1 MNSPTNVRTHYR
13 ACNLCEAICGL
24 EITVNEDNE
33 ILTINGDKKDPFSR
47 GHICPKAV
55 GLKDIYLDKNRLKQP
70 VRRTATG
77 WETISWNEAFDEI
90 ASKLK
95 SIQAQYGKDAVGI
108 YSGNPSVH
116 NSGTLLAL
124 PALLRALG
132 TKNRF
137 SATSADQLPHHFVS
151 SLMFGH
157 PLLLPVPDI
166 DRTDF
171 MLIMG
176 GNPLA
181 SNGSMMTVPDVAN
194 RLKAIQKRGG
204 KFVVIDPRKTET
216 AKIADQHIFIKP
228 ATDVYLLLAIL
239 NEVLSLTRSVGRPQP
254 PLLNERGG
262 IRPNF
267 RPLAPPLFEERG
279 SGGEVAS
286 ILKSATQSYTP
297 EAVSSITGIPV
308 ETIKNLVN
316 DILTAKSAVVYGR
329 MGVSVQAFGGVCQW
343 LINCINIFTGNMDS
357 VGGAMFTQPAFDLWG
372 RAKRGEK
379 YFNRYQSAVRKL
391 PEFDGELPVSAMGED
406 ILDGGIK
413 ALFTVCGNPVL
424 STSNGTQLD
433 TALEGLDYMVSVD
446 IFINETTRHANV
458 ILPPTTG
465 LEVAHYDLAFYNLS
479 VRNTAKYS
487 VPLFE
492 KDNSQ
497 RHDWE
502 IFEEIK
508 NRLISQDGAEIPAP
522 KNPEEKLAMAM
533 QFGPY
538 GKDGLTLQKLKDNP
552 HGEDLGAL
560 RPCLK
565 EKLLTDNQQI
575 NVIPELLLNDLERVK
590 ENFNKLVSIH
600 DMIQNHAMNDG
611 FDLQLIGRRHLRSN
625 NSWMHNSE
633 RLVKGS
639 DRCTLMI
646 HPETA
651 ANRGIVNLEKVQ
663 IESRVGRVEI
673 AVEIT
678 DEIMPN
684 VVSIPHGF
692 GHARKGVK
700 LDIATAHAGVSLNDL
715 TDDLLIDE
723 LTGNSAFSG
732 VPVRILR

>member
-1 MNSPTNVRTHYR
+1 MNSSTNFRTHYR

-24 EITVNEDNE
+24 KITVNENNE
-33 ILTINGDKKDPFSR
+33 ILTINGDRKDPFSR

-70 VRRTATG
+70 VKRTEAG
-77 WETISWNEAFDEI
+77 WETISWNEAFEEV
-90 ASKLK
+90 ATKLK
-95 SIQAQYGKDAVGI
+95 SIQGQYGKDAVGV
-108 YSGNPSVH
+108 YQGNPSVH
-116 NSGTLLAL
+116 NSGTLLSA
-124 PALLRALG
+124 PAFLRALG

-171 MLIMG
+171 MLIIG
-176 GNPLA
+176 GNPLV

-216 AKIADQHIFIKP
+216 AKIANQHIFIKP
-228 ATDVYLLLAIL
+228 ATDVYLLLAVLHEIL
-239 NEVLSLTRSVGRPQP
+239 NENYTSAVSRLPINSDA
-254 PLLNERGG
+254 
-262 IRPNF
+262 I
-267 RPLAPPLFEERG
+267 FE
-279 SGGEVAS
+279 
-286 ILKSATQSYTP
+286 LKSAIQNYTP
-297 EAVSSITGIPV
+297 EAVSSITGV
-308 ETIKNLVN
+308 STETIKALVN
-316 DILTAKSAVVYGR
+316 DLKLAKSAVVYGR

-343 LINCINIFTGNMDS
+343 LINCINIFTGNMDAE
-357 VGGAMFTQPAFDLWG
+357 GGAMFPQPAFDLLG
-372 RAKRGEK
+372 RAKKGEN

-406 ILDGGIK
+406 ILAGSIK
-413 ALFTVCGNPVL
+413 ALFTICGNPVL

-433 TALEGLDYMVSVD
+433 SALEGLEYMVAVD
-446 IFINETTRHANV
+446 IFINETTRHANI

-479 VRNTAKYS
+479 IRNMAKYS
-487 VPLFE
+487 EPLFE
-492 KDNSQ
+492 KDNNQ

-508 NRLISQDGAEIPAP
+508 NRLIAQEDSEIPAP
-522 KNPEEKLAMAM
+522 KNPEEKLAMAI
-533 QFGPY
+533 QYGFY
-538 GKDGLTLQKLKDNP
+538 GKHGLTLQKLKDNP

-565 EKLLTDNQQI
+565 DKLLTDNQEVNISPVLILNDLARVKI
-575 NVIPELLLNDLERVK
+575 NFQKLLLNE
-590 ENFNKLVSIH
+590 
-600 DMIQNHAMNDG
+600 QNTE

-625 NSWMHNSE
+625 NSWMHNAE
-633 RLVKGS
+633 RLIKGR

-651 ANRGIVNLEKVQ
+651 AIRGIKNLEKVQ
-663 IESRVGRVEI
+663 IESRVGKVEI
-673 AVEIT
+673 VVEIT
-678 DEIMPN
+678 DEIMPD

-692 GHARKGVK
+692 GHDRQGVK
-700 LDIATAHAGVSLNDL
+700 LDIASAHAGVSLNDL

-732 VPVRILR
+732 VPVRILS

>member
-1 MNSPTNVRTHYR
+1 MNSSTNVRTHYR

-24 EITVNEDNE
+24 EITVNEHNE
-33 ILTINGDKKDPFSR
+33 ILTINGDKKDPLSR

-55 GLKDIYLDKNRLKQP
+55 GLKDIFLDKNRLKQP
-70 VRRTATG
+70 VRRTGSG
-77 WETISWNEAFDEI
+77 WETISWEEAFDEV

-95 SIQAQYGKDAVGI
+95 AIQAQYGKDAVGI

-116 NSGTLLAL
+116 NSGTLLAI
-124 PALLRALG
+124 PALMRALG

-239 NEVLSLTRSVGRPQP
+239 NEVLDKKASVNVVEV
-254 PLLNERGG
+254 LNLHDVSS
-262 IRPNF
+262 I
-267 RPLAPPLFEERG
+267 EEI
-279 SGGEVAS
+279 SQ
-286 ILKSATQSYTP
+286 LKSTIQAYTP
-297 EAVSSITGIPV
+297 EAVSSITGIPT

-316 DILTAKSAVVYGR
+316 DIQTAKSAVVYGR

-357 VGGAMFTQPAFDLWG
+357 EGGAMFTQPAFDLWG

-379 YFNRYQSAVRKL
+379 YFNRFQSAVRKL

-406 ILDGGIK
+406 ILAGGIK
-413 ALFTVCGNPVL
+413 ALFTACGNPVL

-446 IFINETTRHANV
+446 IFINETTRHANL

-479 VRNTAKYS
+479 VRNAAKYS
-487 VPLFE
+487 EPLFE
-492 KDNSQ
+492 KDNNQ

-508 NRLISQDGAEIPAP
+508 NRLILEEGAEIPAP
-522 KNPEEKLAMAM
+522 KNPEEKLEMAM
-533 QFGPY
+533 QYGFY

-565 EKLLTDNQQI
+565 EKLLTENQEI
-575 NVIPELLLNDLERVK
+575 NIIPTLLLNDLERVNL
-590 ENFNKLVSIH
+590 NFQKLLKDTKNIE
-600 DMIQNHAMNDG
+600 

-625 NSWMHNSE
+625 NSWMHNAE
-633 RLVKGS
+633 RLVKGR

-692 GHARKGVK
+692 GHARKGVQ
-700 LDIATAHAGVSLNDL
+700 LDVAVAHAGVSLNDL
-715 TDDLLIDE
+715 TDNLLIDE

>member
-1 MNSPTNVRTHYR
+1 MNSSTNIRTHFR

-24 EITVNEDNE
+24 EITVNENNE

-70 VRRTATG
+70 VRRTETG
-77 WETISWNEAFDEI
+77 WEIISWNEAFDEVT
-90 ASKLK
+90 SKLK
-95 SIQAQYGKDAVGI
+95 TIQAQYGKDAVGI
-108 YSGNPSVH
+108 YQGNPSVH
-116 NSGTLLAL
+116 NSGTLLSA
-124 PALLRALG
+124 PAFLRALG

-171 MLIMG
+171 MLIIG

-239 NEVLSLTRSVGRPQP
+239 NEVLKKSTSLNVVEQFHCGSNLHDVN
-254 PLLNERGG
+254 LLIDYMG
-262 IRPNF
+262 
-267 RPLAPPLFEERG
+267 
-279 SGGEVAS
+279 VAN
-286 ILKSATQSYTP
+286 LKSAIQSYTP
-297 EAVSSITGIPV
+297 ETVSTITGIPT
-308 ETIKNLVN
+308 ETIKNLVQ
-316 DILTAKSAVVYGR
+316 DILNAKNAVVYGR

-357 VGGAMFTQPAFDLWG
+357 EGGAMFTQPAFDLWG
-372 RAKRGEK
+372 RAKRGEN

-446 IFINETTRHANV
+446 IFINETTRHANI

-479 VRNTAKYS
+479 VRNIAKYS
-487 VPLFE
+487 EPLFE
-492 KDNSQ
+492 KDNNQ

-508 NRLISQDGAEIPAP
+508 NRLTLQEGADIPSP

-560 RPCLK
+560 KPCLK
-565 EKLLTDNQQI
+565 EKLLTDNQLI
-575 NVIPELLLNDLERVK
+575 NIIPDLLLKDLERVK
-590 ENFNKLVSIH
+590 ENYEKLISI
-600 DMIQNHAMNDG
+600 DGMIQNHAINDVY
-611 FDLQLIGRRHLRSN
+611 DLQLIGRRHLRSN

-633 RLVKGS
+633 RLVKGR

-663 IESRVGRVEI
+663 IESRVGKVEI
-673 AVEIT
+673 TVEIT

-732 VPVRILR
+732 VPVRILRRFKKI

>member
-1 MNSPTNVRTHYR
+1 MNSSTNVRTHYR

-24 EITVNEDNE
+24 EITVNENNE

-70 VRRTATG
+70 VRRTESG
-77 WETISWNEAFDEI
+77 WETISWNEAFDEV

-95 SIQAQYGKDAVGI
+95 SIQTQHGRDAVGI

-239 NEVLSLTRSVGRPQP
+239 HEILHLTPQP
-254 PLLNERGG
+254 PLLNERGS
-262 IRPNF
+262 I
-267 RPLAPPLFEERG
+267 RPLAPPLIKERG
-279 SGGEVAS
+279 LGGEVD
-286 ILKSATQSYTP
+286 ILKSAIQTYTP
-297 EAVSSITGIPV
+297 ETVSSITGIPI

-316 DILTAKSAVVYGR
+316 DIMTAKSAVVYGR

-343 LINCINIFTGNMDS
+343 LINCINIFSGNMDS
-357 VGGAMFTQPAFDLWG
+357 EGGAMFTQPAFDLWG
-372 RAKRGEK
+372 RAKKGEK

-433 TALEGLDYMVSVD
+433 KALEGLDYMVSVD
-446 IFINETTRHANV
+446 IFINETTRHANI

-479 VRNTAKYS
+479 VRNVAKYS
-487 VPLFE
+487 KPLFE
-492 KDNSQ
+492 KDNNQ

-508 NRLISQDGAEIPAP
+508 NRLISQDEAEIPTP

-533 QFGPY
+533 QYGPY
-538 GKDGLTLQKLKDNP
+538 GKEGLTLQKLKDNP

-575 NVIPELLLNDLERVK
+575 NIIPELLLNDLERV
-590 ENFNKLVSIH
+590 ELNFQKLLKDVKNIE
-600 DMIQNHAMNDG
+600 

-633 RLVKGS
+633 RLVKGR

-663 IESRVGRVEI
+663 IESRVGKVEI

-692 GHARKGVK
+692 GHARKGVQ

>member
-1 MNSPTNVRTHYR
+1 MNSSTNVRTHYR

-24 EITVNEDNE
+24 EITVNEHNE

-77 WETISWNEAFDEI
+77 WETISWNEAFDEV

-95 SIQAQYGKDAVGI
+95 AIQAQHGKDALGI

-116 NSGTLLAL
+116 NSGTLLAI
-124 PALLRALG
+124 PALMRALG

-171 MLIMG
+171 MLIIG

-239 NEVLSLTRSVGRPQP
+239 NEILKENNTNRFANLPIDTEAIS
-254 PLLNERGG
+254 E
-262 IRPNF
+262 
-267 RPLAPPLFEERG
+267 
-279 SGGEVAS
+279 
-286 ILKSATQSYTP
+286 LKSAIQSYTP
-297 EAVSSITGIPV
+297 EAVTSITGISS
-308 ETIKNLVN
+308 ETIKNLVS

-357 VGGAMFTQPAFDLWG
+357 EGGAMFTQPAFDLWG
-372 RAKRGEK
+372 RAKKGEN
-379 YFNRYQSAVRKL
+379 YFNRYQSTVRKL

-406 ILDGGIK
+406 ILAGGIK

-433 TALEGLDYMVSVD
+433 TALEGLDYIVSVD
-446 IFINETTRHANV
+446 IFINETTRHANL

-465 LEVAHYDLAFYNLS
+465 LEIAHYDLAFHNLGI
-479 VRNTAKYS
+479 RNTAKYS

-492 KDNSQ
+492 KDNNQ

-508 NRLISQDGAEIPAP
+508 NRLISEEGAEIPAP
-522 KNPEEKLAMAM
+522 KNPEEKLEMAM

-538 GKDGLTLQKLKDNP
+538 GKGGLTLQKLKDNP

-560 RPCLK
+560 RQCLK
-565 EKLLTDNQQI
+565 DKLLTENQAI
-575 NVIPELLLNDLERVK
+575 NVIPGLLLNDLERVK
-590 ENFNKLVSIH
+590 LNFQKLLKDSENTK
-600 DMIQNHAMNDG
+600 

-625 NSWMHNSE
+625 NSWMHNAE
-633 RLVKGS
+633 RLVKGR

-663 IESRVGRVEI
+663 IESRVGKVEI

-700 LDIATAHAGVSLNDL
+700 LDVAVAHAGVSLNDL

>member
-1 MNSPTNVRTHYR
+1 MNSPTNIRTHFR

-24 EITVNEDNE
+24 EITVNENNE

-77 WETISWNEAFDEI
+77 WETISWDEAFDEV

-95 SIQAQYGKDAVGI
+95 AIQEQHGKDAVGI
-108 YSGNPSVH
+108 YQGNPSVH
-116 NSGTLLAL
+116 NSGTLLSA

-239 NEVLSLTRSVGRPQP
+239 NEVIDAYLTPQP
-254 PLLNERGG
+254 PLLEERGG
-262 IRPNF
+262 KTTKIRTNTPT
-267 RPLAPPLFEERG
+267 LIKERG
-279 SGGEVAS
+279 LGGEVAS
-286 ILKSATQSYTP
+286 QLKSAIQAYTP
-297 EAVSSITGIPV
+297 ETVSSITGIPT
-308 ETIKNLVN
+308 ETIKNLVQ

-343 LINCINIFTGNMDS
+343 LINCINIFSGNMDS
-357 VGGAMFTQPAFDLWG
+357 EGGAMFTQPAFDLWG

-446 IFINETTRHANV
+446 IFINETTRHANI

-479 VRNTAKYS
+479 VRNAAKYS
-487 VPLFE
+487 EPLFE
-492 KDNSQ
+492 KDNNQ

-508 NRLISQDGAEIPAP
+508 NRLISQEGAEIPAP

-565 EKLLTDNQQI
+565 EKLLTDNQLI
-575 NVIPELLLNDLERVK
+575 NIIPDLLLNDLERVK
-590 ENFNKLVSIH
+590 EMFNIH
-600 DMIQNHAMNDG
+600 GMTQSHAMNDGLNDG

-633 RLVKGS
+633 RLVKGR

-651 ANRGIVNLEKVQ
+651 ANRGVVNLEKVQ
-663 IESRVGRVEI
+663 IESRVGKVEI
-673 AVEIT
+673 TVEIT

-692 GHARKGVK
+692 GHARKGVQ

>member
-1 MNSPTNVRTHYR
+1 MNSSTNVRTHFR

-24 EITVNEDNE
+24 EITVNENNE

-70 VRRTATG
+70 VRRIESG
-77 WETISWNEAFDEI
+77 WETISWDEAFDEV

-95 SIQAQYGKDAVGI
+95 AIQTQHGKDAVGI
-108 YSGNPSVH
+108 YQGNPSVH
-116 NSGTLLAL
+116 NSGTLLSA
-124 PALLRALG
+124 PAFLRALG

-171 MLIMG
+171 MLIIG

-204 KFVVIDPRKTET
+204 KFIVIDPRKTET
-216 AKIADQHIFIKP
+216 AKIANQHIFIKP

-239 NEVLSLTRSVGRPQP
+239 NEVLNKNNLDCFTNLPID
-254 PLLNERGG
+254 NET
-262 IRPNF
+262 IS
-267 RPLAPPLFEERG
+267 E
-279 SGGEVAS
+279 
-286 ILKSATQSYTP
+286 LKSAIQNYTP
-297 EAVSSITGIPV
+297 ETVSSITGIPV
-308 ETIKNLVN
+308 EIIKNLVS

-343 LINCINIFTGNMDS
+343 LINCINIFTGNMDA

-372 RAKRGEK
+372 RAKRGENF
-379 YFNRYQSAVRKL
+379 FNRYQSVVRKL

-446 IFINETTRHANV
+446 IFINETTRHANI

-479 VRNTAKYS
+479 VRNAAKYS
-487 VPLFE
+487 EPLFE
-492 KDNSQ
+492 KDNNQ

-508 NRLISQDGAEIPAP
+508 NRLMSTEGAEIPTP

-565 EKLLTDNQQI
+565 EKLLTENQLI
-575 NVIPELLLNDLERVK
+575 NVIPDLLLNDLERVGL
-590 ENFNKLVSIH
+590 NFQKLLKDVKNIE
-600 DMIQNHAMNDG
+600 

-633 RLVKGS
+633 RLVKGRE
-639 DRCTLMI
+639 RCTLMI

-663 IESRVGRVEI
+663 IESRVGKVEI

-692 GHARKGVK
+692 GHARKGVQ
-700 LDIATAHAGVSLNDL
+700 LDIATTHAGVSLNDL

>member
-1 MNSPTNVRTHYR
+1 MNSSTNVRTHYR

-24 EITVNEDNE
+24 EITVNEHNE
-33 ILTINGDKKDPFSR
+33 ILTINGDKKDPLSR

-70 VRRTATG
+70 VRRTESG
-77 WETISWNEAFDEI
+77 WETISWNEAFDEV

-95 SIQAQYGKDAVGI
+95 AIQAQHGKDAVGI

-116 NSGTLLAL
+116 NSGTLLSI
-124 PALLRALG
+124 PALMRALG

-239 NEVLSLTRSVGRPQP
+239 NEVMDKKASVNVVEV
-254 PLLNERGG
+254 LNLHDVSS
-262 IRPNF
+262 I
-267 RPLAPPLFEERG
+267 EEI
-279 SGGEVAS
+279 SQ
-286 ILKSATQSYTP
+286 LKSTIQAYTP

-357 VGGAMFTQPAFDLWG
+357 EGGAMFTQPAFDLWG

-379 YFNRYQSAVRKL
+379 YFNRFQSAVRKL
-391 PEFDGELPVSAMGED
+391 PGFDGELPVSAMGED

-446 IFINETTRHANV
+446 IFINETTRHANI

-465 LEVAHYDLAFYNLS
+465 LEIAHYDLAFHNLGI
-479 VRNTAKYS
+479 RNTAKYS
-487 VPLFE
+487 EPLFE
-492 KDNSQ
+492 KDNNQ

-508 NRLISQDGAEIPAP
+508 NRLISEEGAEIPAP
-522 KNPEEKLAMAM
+522 RNPEEKLEMAM

-538 GKDGLTLQKLKDNP
+538 GKDGLTLQKLKNNP

-565 EKLLTDNQQI
+565 DKLLTDNQAI
-575 NVIPELLLNDLERVK
+575 NIIPTLLLNDLERV
-590 ENFNKLVSIH
+590 ELNFQKLLKDTEIT
-600 DMIQNHAMNDG
+600 D

-625 NSWMHNSE
+625 NSWMHNAE
-633 RLVKGS
+633 RLVKGR

-651 ANRGIVNLEKVQ
+651 ASRGIVNLEKVQ
-663 IESRVGRVEI
+663 IESRVGKVEI

-692 GHARKGVK
+692 GHARKGVQ
-700 LDIATAHAGVSLNDL
+700 LDVAVAHAGVSLNDL

>member
-1 MNSPTNVRTHYR
+1 MNSPINVRTHFR

-24 EITVNEDNE
+24 EITVNENNE

-70 VRRTATG
+70 VRRTETG
-77 WETISWNEAFDEI
+77 WETISWNEAYDEV

-95 SIQAQYGKDAVGI
+95 AIQARHGKDAVGI
-108 YSGNPSVH
+108 YQGNPSVH
-116 NSGTLLAL
+116 NSGTLLSA
-124 PALLRALG
+124 PAFLRALG

-171 MLIMG
+171 MLIIG

-239 NEVLSLTRSVGRPQP
+239 NQI
-254 PLLNERGG
+254 LNKNNSNRFANLPFDNE
-262 IRPNF
+262 
-267 RPLAPPLFEERG
+267 AVSE
-279 SGGEVAS
+279 
-286 ILKSATQSYTP
+286 LKSIIQSYTP
-297 EAVSSITGIPV
+297 EAVSSITGIPT
-308 ETIKNLVN
+308 EIIKNLVQ

-372 RAKRGEK
+372 RAKRGEN

-406 ILDGGIK
+406 ILEGGIK

-446 IFINETTRHANV
+446 IFINETTRHANI

-479 VRNTAKYS
+479 IRNAAKYS
-487 VPLFE
+487 EPLFE
-492 KDNSQ
+492 KDNNQ

-508 NRLISQDGAEIPAP
+508 NRLISQEGADIPTP
-522 KNPEEKLAMAM
+522 KNPEEKLAMAI

-538 GKDGLTLQKLKDNP
+538 GKEGLTLQKLKDNP

-560 RPCLK
+560 QPCLN
-565 EKLLTDNQQI
+565 EKLLTDNQLI
-575 NVIPELLLNDLERVK
+575 NIIPELLLNDLERVK
-590 ENFNKLVSIH
+590 SNFQKSLKDVKNIE
-600 DMIQNHAMNDG
+600 

-633 RLVKGS
+633 RLVKGR

-651 ANRGIVNLEKVQ
+651 ANRGIVHLEKVQ
-663 IESRVGRVEI
+663 IESRVGKVEI
-673 AVEIT
+673 TVEIT

-692 GHARKGVK
+692 GHARKGVQ
-700 LDIATAHAGVSLNDL
+700 LDIATTHAGVSLNDL

>member
-1 MNSPTNVRTHYR
+1 MNSSTNFRTHYR

-24 EITVNEDNE
+24 KITVNENNE
-33 ILTINGDKKDPFSR
+33 ILTINGDRKDPFSR

-70 VRRTATG
+70 VKRTEAG
-77 WETISWNEAFDEI
+77 WETISWNEAFEEV
-90 ASKLK
+90 ATKLK
-95 SIQAQYGKDAVGI
+95 SIQGQYGKDAVGV
-108 YSGNPSVH
+108 YQGNPSVH
-116 NSGTLLAL
+116 NSGTLLSA
-124 PALLRALG
+124 PAFLRALG

-171 MLIMG
+171 MLIIG
-176 GNPLA
+176 GNPLV

-216 AKIADQHIFIKP
+216 AKIANQHIFIKP
-228 ATDVYLLLAIL
+228 ATDVYLLLAVLHEIL
-239 NEVLSLTRSVGRPQP
+239 NENYTSAVSRLPINSDA
-254 PLLNERGG
+254 
-262 IRPNF
+262 I
-267 RPLAPPLFEERG
+267 FE
-279 SGGEVAS
+279 
-286 ILKSATQSYTP
+286 LKSAIQNYTP
-297 EAVSSITGIPV
+297 EAVSSITGV
-308 ETIKNLVN
+308 STETIKALVN
-316 DILTAKSAVVYGR
+316 DLKLAKSAVVYGR

-343 LINCINIFTGNMDS
+343 LINCINIFTGNMDAE
-357 VGGAMFTQPAFDLWG
+357 GGAMFPQPAFDLLG
-372 RAKRGEK
+372 RAKKGEN

-406 ILDGGIK
+406 ILAGSIK
-413 ALFTVCGNPVL
+413 ALFTICGNPVL

-433 TALEGLDYMVSVD
+433 SALEGLEYMVAVD
-446 IFINETTRHANV
+446 IFINETTRHANI

-479 VRNTAKYS
+479 IRNMAKYS
-487 VPLFE
+487 EPLFE
-492 KDNSQ
+492 KDNNQ

-508 NRLISQDGAEIPAP
+508 NRLIAQEDSEIPAP
-522 KNPEEKLAMAM
+522 KNPEEKLAMAI
-533 QFGPY
+533 QYGFY
-538 GKDGLTLQKLKDNP
+538 GKHGLTLQKLKDNP

-565 EKLLTDNQQI
+565 DKLLTDNQEVNISPVLILNDLARVKI
-575 NVIPELLLNDLERVK
+575 NFQKLLLNE
-590 ENFNKLVSIH
+590 
-600 DMIQNHAMNDG
+600 QNTE

-625 NSWMHNSE
+625 NSWMHNAE
-633 RLVKGS
+633 RLIKGR

-651 ANRGIVNLEKVQ
+651 AIRGIKNLEKVQ
-663 IESRVGRVEI
+663 IESRVGKVEI
-673 AVEIT
+673 VVEIT
-678 DEIMPN
+678 DEIMPD

-692 GHARKGVK
+692 GHARQGVK

-732 VPVRILR
+732 VPVRILS

>member
-1 MNSPTNVRTHYR
+1 MNSSTNIRTHYR

-24 EITVNEDNE
+24 EITVNENNE

-70 VRRTATG
+70 VRRTETG
-77 WETISWNEAFDEI
+77 WETISWNEAFDEV

-116 NSGTLLAL
+116 NSGTLLAI
-124 PALLRALG
+124 PAIIRALA

-239 NEVLSLTRSVGRPQP
+239 HEVLKEKATINVVEVQNLHDVKSNRFTNIPLDEKAISELTTA
-254 PLLNERGG
+254 
-262 IRPNF
+262 IRN
-267 RPLAPPLFEERG
+267 
-279 SGGEVAS
+279 
-286 ILKSATQSYTP
+286 YTP
-297 EAVSSITGIPV
+297 EAVSSITGISV

-343 LINCINIFTGNMDS
+343 LINCINIFSGNMDS
-357 VGGAMFTQPAFDLWG
+357 EGGAMFTQPAFDLLG
-372 RAKRGEK
+372 RAKKGEK
-379 YFNRYQSAVRKL
+379 YFNRFQSAVRKL

-406 ILDGGIK
+406 ILAGGIK
-413 ALFTVCGNPVL
+413 AMLTVCGNPVL
-424 STSNGTQLD
+424 STSNGIQLD
-433 TALEGLDYMVSVD
+433 KALEGLDYMVSVD
-446 IFINETTRHANV
+446 IFINETTRHANI

-479 VRNTAKYS
+479 VRNAAKYS
-487 VPLFE
+487 EPLFE
-492 KDNSQ
+492 KDNNQ

-508 NRLISQDGAEIPAP
+508 NRLISEEGAEIPAP

-565 EKLLTDNQQI
+565 DKILTENQQI
-575 NVIPELLLNDLERVK
+575 NVIPDLLLNDLSRV
-590 ENFNKLVSIH
+590 ELNFQRLLKDIKNIE
-600 DMIQNHAMNDG
+600 

-625 NSWMHNSE
+625 NSWMHNAE
-633 RLVKGS
+633 RLVKGR

-663 IESRVGRVEI
+663 IESRVGKVEI

-692 GHARKGVK
+692 GHARKGVQ
-700 LDIATAHAGVSLNDL
+700 LDVATAHAGVSLNDL

>member
-1 MNSPTNVRTHYR
+1 MNSSSTIRTHYR

-24 EITVNEDNE
+24 EITVNENNE

-70 VRRTATG
+70 VRRTETG
-77 WETISWNEAFDEI
+77 WEVISWNEALDEV

-95 SIQAQYGKDAVGI
+95 AIQAQHGKNAVGV
-108 YSGNPSVH
+108 YQGNPSVH
-116 NSGTLLAL
+116 NSGTLLSA
-124 PALLRALG
+124 PALLRTLA

-171 MLIMG
+171 MLIIG

-228 ATDVYLLLAIL
+228 ATDVYLLLSIL
-239 NEVLSLTRSVGRPQP
+239 NEILQGNHTRISTDLPIHSEAVL
-254 PLLNERGG
+254 G
-262 IRPNF
+262 I
-267 RPLAPPLFEERG
+267 
-279 SGGEVAS
+279 
-286 ILKSATQSYTP
+286 KSAIHTYTP
-297 EAVSSITGIPV
+297 EAVSSITGISS

-316 DILTAKSAVVYGR
+316 DLILAKSAVVYGR

-357 VGGAMFTQPAFDLWG
+357 EGGAMFPQPAFDLLG
-372 RAKRGEK
+372 RAKKGEN
-379 YFNRYQSAVRKL
+379 YFNRYQSSVRKL
-391 PEFDGELPVSAMGED
+391 PEFDGELPVSAMAED
-406 ILDGGIK
+406 ILAGGIK
-413 ALFTVCGNPVL
+413 VLFTICGNPVL

-433 TALEGLDYMVSVD
+433 TALAELEYMVSVD
-446 IFINETTRHANV
+446 IFINETTRHANI

-479 VRNTAKYS
+479 VRNMAKYS
-487 VPLFE
+487 EPLFE
-492 KDNSQ
+492 KDNNQ

-508 NRLISQDGAEIPAP
+508 NRLVAQADSEIPAP
-522 KNPEEKLAMAM
+522 KNPEEKLAMGI
-533 QFGPY
+533 QY
-538 GKDGLTLQKLKDNP
+538 GLYVKDGLTLQKLKDNP

-565 EKLLTDNQQI
+565 SRLLTDDQAI
-575 NVIPELLLNDLERVK
+575 NISPSLLLHDLERVK
-590 ENFNKLVSIH
+590 LNFQKLLVDTYRSP
-600 DMIQNHAMNDG
+600 

-633 RLVKGS
+633 RLVKGR

-663 IESRVGRVEI
+663 IESRVGSVEI
-673 AVEIT
+673 IVEIT

-692 GHARKGVK
+692 GHARKGVQ

-715 TDDLLIDE
+715 TDELLIDE

>member
-1 MNSPTNVRTHYR
+1 MNSPTNIRTHYR

-24 EITVNEDNE
+24 EITVNENNE

-55 GLKDIYLDKNRLKQP
+55 GLKDIYLDKDRLKQP
-70 VRRTATG
+70 VRRTETG
-77 WETISWNEAFDEI
+77 WETISWNEAFDEV

-95 SIQAQYGKDAVGI
+95 SIQAQHGKDAVGI
-108 YSGNPSVH
+108 YQGNPSVH
-116 NSGTLLAL
+116 NSGTLLSA

-228 ATDVYLLLAIL
+228 ATDVYLLMAIL
-239 NEVLSLTRSVGRPQP
+239 NEVL
-254 PLLNERGG
+254 NENDTNRITNLPIDNEG
-262 IRPNF
+262 IT
-267 RPLAPPLFEERG
+267 E
-279 SGGEVAS
+279 
-286 ILKSATQSYTP
+286 LKSAIQNYTP
-297 EAVSSITGIPV
+297 EAVSSVTGIPI
-308 ETIKNLVN
+308 EIIKNLVH
-316 DILTAKSAVVYGR
+316 DILTPKSAVVYGR

-343 LINCINIFTGNMDS
+343 LINCINIFTCNMDS
-357 VGGAMFTQPAFDLWG
+357 VGGAMFTQPAFDLLG
-372 RAKRGEK
+372 RAKKGEK

-446 IFINETTRHANV
+446 IFINETTRHANM

-479 VRNTAKYS
+479 VRNVAKYS
-487 VPLFE
+487 EPLFE
-492 KDNSQ
+492 KDNNQ

-508 NRLISQDGAEIPAP
+508 NRLISQEGAEIPAP
-522 KNPEEKLAMAM
+522 KNPEEKLEMAM
-533 QFGPY
+533 QYGPY

-565 EKLLTDNQQI
+565 EKLLTDNQMI
-575 NVIPELLLNDLERVK
+575 NVIPELLLDDLERVNL
-590 ENFNKLVSIH
+590 NFQKLLKDIKN
-600 DMIQNHAMNDG
+600 IE
-611 FDLQLIGRRHLRSN
+611 FDLQLIGRRNLRSN

-633 RLVKGS
+633 RLVKGR

-651 ANRGIVNLEKVQ
+651 AKRGIVNLEKVQ
-663 IESRVGRVEI
+663 IESRVGKVEI

-700 LDIATAHAGVSLNDL
+700 LDVATAHAGVSLNDL
-715 TDDLLIDE
+715 TDNLMIDE

>member
-24 EITVNEDNE
+24 EITVNENNE

-70 VRRTATG
+70 VRRTESG
-77 WETISWNEAFDEI
+77 WETITWHEAFDEV

-95 SIQAQYGKDAVGI
+95 AIQAQHGKDAVGI
-108 YSGNPSVH
+108 YQGNPSVH
-116 NSGTLLAL
+116 NSGTLLSA

-166 DRTDF
+166 DLTDF

-239 NEVLSLTRSVGRPQP
+239 NEILHENNSNRFANLPINNDAIT
-254 PLLNERGG
+254 E
-262 IRPNF
+262 
-267 RPLAPPLFEERG
+267 
-279 SGGEVAS
+279 
-286 ILKSATQSYTP
+286 LKSAIQAYTP
-297 EAVSSITGIPV
+297 ESVSSITGIPT

-343 LINCINIFTGNMDS
+343 LINCINIFSGNMDS
-357 VGGAMFTQPAFDLWG
+357 EGGAMFTQPAFDLWG
-372 RAKRGEK
+372 RAKRGEN

-446 IFINETTRHANV
+446 IFINETTRHANI

-487 VPLFE
+487 EPLFE
-492 KDNSQ
+492 KDNNQ

-508 NRLISQDGAEIPAP
+508 NRLISQVGAEIPAP

-565 EKLLTDNQQI
+565 EKLLTENQQI
-575 NVIPELLLNDLERVK
+575 NVIPELLLNDLKRV
-590 ENFNKLVSIH
+590 ESNFQKLLKDVKNIE
-600 DMIQNHAMNDG
+600 

-633 RLVKGS
+633 RLVKGR

-663 IESRVGRVEI
+663 IESRVGKVEI

-700 LDIATAHAGVSLNDL
+700 LDIAAAHAGVSLNDL

>member
-1 MNSPTNVRTHYR
+1 MNSSTNVRTHYR

-24 EITVNEDNE
+24 EITVNEHNE
-33 ILTINGDKKDPFSR
+33 ILTIKGDEKDPFSR

-70 VRRTATG
+70 VRRTESG
-77 WETISWNEAFDEI
+77 WETISWEEAFDEV

-95 SIQAQYGKDAVGI
+95 AIQAQHGKDAVGI

-116 NSGTLLAL
+116 NSGTLLSI
-124 PALLRALG
+124 PALMRALG

-228 ATDVYLLLAIL
+228 ATDVYLLLAVL
-239 NEVLSLTRSVGRPQP
+239 NEVLDRNLTRSVGRPSP
-254 PLLNERGG
+254 SPMERGVTES
-262 IRPNF
+262 
-267 RPLAPPLFEERG
+267 EERSPLHRRG
-279 SGGEVAS
+279 AGATDASGEVSDEAIS
-286 ILKSATQSYTP
+286 LLKSSIQAYTP
-297 EAVSSITGIPV
+297 EAVSTITGIPT

-357 VGGAMFTQPAFDLWG
+357 EGGAMFTQPAFDLWG

-379 YFNRYQSAVRKL
+379 YFNRFQSAVRKL

-406 ILDGGIK
+406 ILAGGIK

-446 IFINETTRHANV
+446 IFINETTRHANI

-479 VRNTAKYS
+479 VRNAAKYS
-487 VPLFE
+487 EPLFE
-492 KDNSQ
+492 KDNNQ

-508 NRLISQDGAEIPAP
+508 NRLISQEGAEIPVP

-565 EKLLTDNQQI
+565 DKLLTDNQAI
-575 NVIPELLLNDLERVK
+575 NIIPELLLNDLERVIL
-590 ENFNKLVSIH
+590 NFQKLLKISEH
-600 DMIQNHAMNDG
+600 SK

-625 NSWMHNSE
+625 NSWMHNAE
-633 RLVKGS
+633 RLVKGR

-663 IESRVGRVEI
+663 IESRVGKVEI

-692 GHARKGVK
+692 GHARKGVQ
-700 LDIATAHAGVSLNDL
+700 LDVAVAHAGVSLNDL

>member
-1 MNSPTNVRTHYR
+1 MNSSTNIRTHYR

-24 EITVNEDNE
+24 EITVNENNE

-70 VRRTATG
+70 VRRTETG
-77 WETISWNEAFDEI
+77 WETISWNEAFDEV

-95 SIQAQYGKDAVGI
+95 AIQAQHGKDAVGI

-116 NSGTLLAL
+116 NSGTLLSL

-239 NEVLSLTRSVGRPQP
+239 NEVLDRNLTPKRRSPQP
-254 PLLNERGG
+254 PLL
-262 IRPNF
+262 
-267 RPLAPPLFEERG
+267 EERG
-279 SGGEVAS
+279 SKPTKIRTNTPPLIKERGAGGEVD
-286 ILKSATQSYTP
+286 ILKSAIQTYTP
-297 EAVSSITGIPV
+297 ETVSSITGIAV

-343 LINCINIFTGNMDS
+343 LINCINIFSGNMDS
-357 VGGAMFTQPAFDLWG
+357 EGGAMFTQPAFDLWG
-372 RAKRGEK
+372 RAKRGEN
-379 YFNRYQSAVRKL
+379 YYNRYQSAVRKL

-446 IFINETTRHANV
+446 IFINETTRHANI

-487 VPLFE
+487 EPLFE
-492 KDNSQ
+492 KDNNQ

-508 NRLISQDGAEIPAP
+508 NRLISQEGAEIPVP
-522 KNPEEKLAMAM
+522 KNPEEKLEMAM

-538 GKDGLTLQKLKDNP
+538 GKDGLTLQKLKYNP

-560 RPCLK
+560 RTCLK
-565 EKLLTDNQQI
+565 DKLLTDNQQI
-575 NVIPELLLNDLERVK
+575 NIIPELLLNDLERAELNFQKLLKDVK
-590 ENFNKLVSIH
+590 NIE
-600 DMIQNHAMNDG
+600 

-633 RLVKGS
+633 RLVKGR

-651 ANRGIVNLEKVQ
+651 ANRGIKNLEKVQ
-663 IESRVGRVEI
+663 IESRVGKVEI

-692 GHARKGVK
+692 GHARKGVQ

>member
-1 MNSPTNVRTHYR
+1 MISSTNIRTHYR

-24 EITVNEDNE
+24 EITINENNE
-33 ILTINGDKKDPFSR
+33 ILTINGDKNDPFSR

-55 GLKDIYLDKNRLKQP
+55 GLKDIYLDENRLKQP
-70 VRRTATG
+70 VRRTETG
-77 WETISWNEAFDEI
+77 WETISWNEAFDEV

-95 SIQAQYGKDAVGI
+95 SIQNQHGKNAVGV
-108 YSGNPSVH
+108 YQGNPSVH
-116 NSGTLLAL
+116 NSGTLLTA
-124 PALLRALG
+124 PAFLRALG

-137 SATSADQLPHHFVS
+137 SATSADQLPHHFVAWQ
-151 SLMFGH
+151 MFGH
-157 PLLLPVPDI
+157 PLLLPIPDI

-171 MLIMG
+171 MLIIG
-176 GNPLA
+176 ANPLA
-181 SNGSMMTVPDVAN
+181 SNGSLMTVPDVAH

-216 AKIADQHIFIKP
+216 AKIADQHLFIKP

-239 NEVLSLTRSVGRPQP
+239 NEVLNAKEFLHYDQLNITPEEV
-254 PLLNERGG
+254 LL
-262 IRPNF
+262 
-267 RPLAPPLFEERG
+267 
-279 SGGEVAS
+279 
-286 ILKSATQSYTP
+286 LKSAIESYTP
-297 EAVSSITGIPV
+297 QAVSSITGMASENI
-308 ETIKNLVN
+308 EILVN
-316 DILTAKSAVVYGR
+316 ELLTAKSSVVYGR

-357 VGGAMFTQPAFDLWG
+357 EGGAMFPQPAFDLLG
-372 RAKRGEK
+372 RAKKGEN

-391 PEFDGELPVSAMGED
+391 PEFDGELPVSAMAED
-406 ILDGGIK
+406 ILAGGIK
-413 ALFTVCGNPVL
+413 NLITVCGNPVL

-446 IFINETTRHANV
+446 IYINETTRHANI

-465 LEVAHYDLAFYNLS
+465 LEVAHYDIAFHNLAI
-479 VRNTAKYS
+479 RNTAKYS
-487 VPLFE
+487 EPLFE
-492 KDNSQ
+492 KDNNQ

-508 NRLISQDGAEIPAP
+508 NRLTTQEGAEIPAP
-522 KNPEEKLAMAM
+522 KNPEDKLAMAIK
-533 QFGPY
+533 FGPY
-538 GKDGLTLQKLKDNP
+538 GKEGLTLQKLKDNP

-565 EKLLTDNQQI
+565 EKLLTDNQEI
-575 NVIPELLLNDLERVK
+575 NINSELIMQDLERVK
-590 ENFNKLVSIH
+590 INFDKLLKATKST
-600 DMIQNHAMNDG
+600 D

-633 RLVKGS
+633 RLIKGH

-673 AVEIT
+673 VVEIT

-700 LDIATAHAGVSLNDL
+700 LDVATAHAGVSLNDL
-715 TDDLLIDE
+715 TDELLIDE